1 MNMNI
6 KLSQWAEKQGLSYLT
21 AYRWF
26 KAGKIK
32 NATQDEAGT
41 IMISVEDVEDR
52 KSDEIDLIKQFISVM
67 VLFCDKIKNVKQVEK
82 QLDKIKEI
90 LGDDKIKE

>member
-1 MNMNI
+1 MNI

-21 AYRWF
+21 AYRRF

-41 IMISVEDVEDR
+41 IIISVEDVDER
-52 KSDEIDLIKQFISVM
+52 KSDEIDIIKQFISVM
-67 VLFCDKIKNVKQVEK
+67 ILFCDKIKNIKQIEK
-82 QLDKIKEI
+82 QLNQIKEI
-90 LGDDKIKE
+90 LGDE

>member
-1 MNMNI
+1 MNI

-41 IMISVEDVEDR
+41 IMISVEDVDDR
-52 KSDEIDLIKQFISVM
+52 KNSEIDLIKQFISVM
-67 VLFCDKIKNVKQVEK
+67 ILFCDKIKDIKQVEQ
-82 QLDKIKEI
+82 QLNQIKEI
-90 LGDDKIKE
+90 LGDEIKE

>member
-1 MNMNI
+1 MNI

-21 AYRWF
+21 AYRRF

-41 IMISVEDVEDR
+41 IIISVEDVDDR
-52 KSDEIDLIKQFISVM
+52 KSDEIDIIKQFISVM
-67 VLFCDKIKNVKQVEK
+67 ILFCDKIKNIKQIEK
-82 QLDKIKEI
+82 QLNQIKEI
-90 LGDDKIKE
+90 LGDE